1 MDKTIETDVLVI
13 GAGPIGLA
21 AANLLADQ
29 GVNVM
34 LVERHASTSDEP
46 RAISVT
52 DETLRVMQQIGILDR
67 LAPEML
73 MDTGARYF
81 GRKEQLL
88 AEVYPV
94 SPRLGQPGKSQ
105 FDQPVM
111 ESLLLEAARARPLID
126 VRFNTEA
133 FRITD
138 GPAHVDTVLIDD
150 DGKHT
155 VRSKWV
161 LACDGGRSP
170 VRSQLGIPMEGSTQV
185 QKWIVVDIINTPG
198 DPERFSEFHCN
209 GTRPVVVVPG
219 VNGRRRYEFMLL
231 PGEEA
236 AMMTS
241 PEAIIRLIAPFQAIA
256 PANIRRA
263 AVYVAHQRVALNY
276 RVGHVLLAG
285 DAAHMMP
292 PFAGQ
297 ALNAGI
303 RDVANLAWKVAAN
316 VRGTGTEALVN
327 TYQAE
332 RRPHA
337 VDMVRLSH
345 RIGTVVMNVNPVLT
359 AIRDAAIIA
368 SGIVPTAK
376 AWLAGM
382 KFLKQPHF
390 TDGCVADPGTTV
402 PKRAAALVGRSLS
415 QPQVTLPTGDSVPLD
430 AVLGTGWTLL
440 YFPHDRRAPLEV
452 RRVDTGHLS
461 AEEKDDGGTHLTRT
475 GVTAVIDT
483 SGAFAAVA
491 GSGMTLVVRPD
502 RYVAAATTPDTERAA
517 FEALAAYVPELA
529 SLRQPEAGLPA
540 AR

>member
-1 MDKTIETDVLVI
+1 MDKIIETDVLVI

-34 LVERHASTSDEP
+34 LVERHAGTSDEP
-46 RAISVT
+46 RAISAT

-88 AEVYPV
+88 AEVYPA

-126 VRFNTEA
+126 VRFSTEA

-138 GPAHVDTVLIDD
+138 GPGHADTVLIDD

-161 LACDGGRSP
+161 VACDGGRSP
-170 VRSQLGIPMEGSTQV
+170 VRSQLGIPMEGSTQT

-219 VNGRRRYEFMLL
+219 VHGRRRYEFMLL
-231 PGEEA
+231 PGEDA
-236 AMMTS
+236 AAVTS
-241 PEAIIRLIAPFQAIA
+241 PDAIIKLIAPFQTISAA
-256 PANIRRA
+256 DIRRA

-316 VRGTGTEALVN
+316 IQGTGTEALMD
-327 TYQAE
+327 TYQSE

-345 RIGTVVMNVNPVLT
+345 RIGNVVMNVNPALT
-359 AIRDAAIIA
+359 AIRDAVITA
-368 SGIVPTAK
+368 SGIIPAAK
-376 AWLAGM
+376 GWLAGM

-390 TDGCVADPGTTV
+390 TDGCVADLGSSV
-402 PKRAAALVGRSLS
+402 SRWAAALVGRSLS
-415 QPQVTLPTGDSVPLD
+415 QPQVTLSTGDAVPLD
-430 AVLGTGWTLL
+430 TVLGTGWALL
-440 YFPHDRRAPLEV
+440 RFPYDRRAPLEV
-452 RRVDTGHLS
+452 RRLGTVETD
-461 AEEKDDGGTHLTRT
+461 DDGAHLVLTD
-475 GVTAVIDT
+475 VTAVMDT

-491 GSGMTLVVRPD
+491 GSGTTLVVRPD
-502 RYVAAATTPDTERAA
+502 RYVAAAATPDTEQAA
-517 FEALAAYVPELA
+517 FEALAAYVPQLA
-529 SLRQPEAGLPA
+529 RLRYAAAGVPA
-540 AR
+540 IR

>member
-1 MDKTIETDVLVI
+1 MGNVIDTDVLVI

-29 GVNVM
+29 GVRVM
-34 LVERHASTSDEP
+34 LVERNAGTSDEP

-52 DETLRVMQQIGILDR
+52 DETLRVMAQIGIMDR

-88 AEVYPV
+88 AEVYPA
-94 SPRLGQPGKSQ
+94 SPRLGHPGKSQ

-111 ESLLLEAARARPLID
+111 ESLLLEAARQRPMID

-138 GPAHVDTVLIDD
+138 GPEHVDTVLIDD
-150 DGKHT
+150 AGKLT
-155 VRSKWV
+155 VHSKWIV
-161 LACDGGRSP
+161 ACDGGRSP

-185 QKWIVVDIINTPG
+185 QKWIVVDTVNSTEE
-198 DPERFSEFHCN
+198 PEKFSEFHCN
-209 GTRPVVVVPG
+209 GTRPAVVVPG
-219 VNGRRRYEFMLL
+219 VKGRRRYEFMLL
-231 PGEEA
+231 PGEDAKEVTTPESII
-236 AMMTS
+236 AMV
-241 PEAIIRLIAPFQAIA
+241 APFRTIA
-256 PANIRRA
+256 EQDIRRA

-303 RDVANLAWKVAAN
+303 RDVANLAWKVAAH
-316 VRGTGTEALVN
+316 VKGTGTDALVG

-345 RIGTVVMNVNPVLT
+345 RIGMVVMNVNPRLT
-359 AIRDAAIIA
+359 AIRDAAITA
-368 SGIVPTAK
+368 SGIVPAAK
-376 AWLAGM
+376 SWLAGM

-390 TDGCVADPGTTV
+390 TDGCVIAPAADL
-402 PKRAAALVGRSLS
+402 PKPAAALLGRSLS
-415 QPQVTLPTGDSVPLD
+415 QPDVRLPTGDTAALD
-430 AVLGTGWTLL
+430 TLLGSGWAVLRFPAGTGGNVGAEFEIQSLAAEGHAGTA
-440 YFPHDRRAPLEV
+440 HV
-452 RRVDTGHLS
+452 TVTDT
-461 AEEKDDGGTHLTRT
+461 T
-475 GVTAVIDT
+475 
-483 SGAFAAVA
+483 GAFADLA
-491 GSGMTLVVRPD
+491 GAGVSLVIRPD
-502 RYVAAATTPDTERAA
+502 RYVAAATT
-517 FEALAAYVPELA
+517 A
-529 SLRQPEAGLPA
+529 SGEPA
-540 AR
+540 ALRSLDAYAPNLTVQAPAAEPTR

>member
-1 MDKTIETDVLVI
+1 MDKIIETDVVVI

-29 GVNVM
+29 GVKVM
-34 LVERHASTSDEP
+34 LVERHAGTSDEP
-46 RAISVT
+46 RAISAT

-88 AEVYPV
+88 AEVYPA

-138 GPAHVDTVLIDD
+138 GPEHADTVLIDD

-198 DPERFSEFHCN
+198 QPERFSEFHCN

-219 VNGRRRYEFMLL
+219 VHGRRRYEFMLL

-236 AMMTS
+236 AAVTA
-241 PEAIIRLIAPFQAIA
+241 PEAIIRLIAPFQTIVAA
-256 PANIRRA
+256 DIRRA

-303 RDVANLAWKVAAN
+303 RDVANLAWKIAAT
-316 VRGTGTEALVN
+316 VQGTGTEALVN

-345 RIGTVVMNVNPVLT
+345 RIGTVVMNVNPALT
-359 AIRDAAIIA
+359 AIRDAAITA
-368 SGIVPTAK
+368 SGIVPAAK

-390 TDGCVADPGTTV
+390 TDGCVAAPGAGV
-402 PKRAAALVGRSLS
+402 PKAAAALVGRSLS
-415 QPQVTLPTGDSVPLD
+415 QPQVTLPTGDAVPLD
-430 AVLGTGWTLL
+430 TVLGTGWALL
-440 YFPHDRRAPLEV
+440 HFPSDGGPAIEV
-452 RRVDTGHLS
+452 RRLGTEGDGTEGN
-461 AEEKDDGGTHLTRT
+461 DDGGSPLALCVT
-475 GVTAVIDT
+475 TAVTDT
-483 SGAFAAVA
+483 SGAFKAVA
-491 GSGMTLVVRPD
+491 GSGVALVVRPD
-502 RYVAAATTPDTERAA
+502 RYVAAATTPDTEQAA
-517 FEALAAYVPELA
+517 FDALAAYVPELNL
-529 SLRQPEAGLPA
+529 LRHAESAAPA
-540 AR
+540 TR

>member
-1 MDKTIETDVLVI
+1 MEKIIDTDVLVI

-29 GVNVM
+29 GVVVM
-34 LVERHASTSDEP
+34 LVERNAGTSDEP

-52 DETLRVMQQIGILDR
+52 DETLRVMQQIGIMDR

-88 AEVYPV
+88 AEVYPA
-94 SPRLGQPGKSQ
+94 SPRLGHPGKSQ

-111 ESLLLEAARARPLID
+111 EGLLLEAARQRPLID
-126 VRFNTEA
+126 LRFNTEA
-133 FRITD
+133 FRISD
-138 GPAHVDTVLIDD
+138 GPDHVDTVLIDD
-150 DGKHT
+150 GGKLT

-161 LACDGGRSP
+161 VACDGGRSP

-185 QKWIVVDIINTPG
+185 QKWIVVDTVNSPG
-198 DPERFSEFHCN
+198 QPEKFSEFHCN

-219 VNGRRRYEFMLL
+219 VKGRRRYEFMLL

-236 AMMTS
+236 AQVTT
-241 PEAIIRLIAPFQAIA
+241 PEAIKALIAPFQQIA
-256 PANIRRA
+256 DADIRRA
-263 AVYVAHQRVALNY
+263 AVYIAHQRVALNY

-316 VRGTGTEALVN
+316 VHGTGTDALVT

-345 RIGTVVMNVNPVLT
+345 RIGTVVMNVNPTLT
-359 AIRDAAIIA
+359 AIRDAAITA
-368 SGIVPTAK
+368 SGIVPAAK
-376 AWLAGM
+376 GWLAGM

-390 TDGCVADPGTTV
+390 TGGCVIAPSADL
-402 PKRAAALVGRSLS
+402 PKPAAALIGRSLS
-415 QPQVTLPTGDSVPLD
+415 QPDVRLSTGDTAALD
-430 AVLGTGWTLL
+430 TVLGSGWALL
-440 YFPHDRRAPLEV
+440 RFPA
-452 RRVDTGHLS
+452 G
-461 AEEKDDGGTHLTRT
+461 
-475 GVTAVIDT
+475 T
-483 SGAFAAVA
+483 SGANFEVQSLAAHANETRENDGGAPVTVTDATGAFASLA
-491 GSGMTLVVRPD
+491 GTGVTLVVRPD
-502 RYVAAATTPDTERAA
+502 RYVADATTASGEPAA
-517 FEALAAYVPELA
+517 LRSLAAYVPGLTVPA
-529 SLRQPEAGLPA
+529 STAERT
-540 AR
+540 R

>member
-1 MDKTIETDVLVI
+1 MDKIIETDVLVI

-34 LVERHASTSDEP
+34 LVERHAGTSDQP

-88 AEVYPV
+88 AEVYPA

-111 ESLLLEAARARPLID
+111 ESLLLEAARDRPLID
-126 VRFNTEA
+126 IRFNTEA

-138 GPAHVDTVLIDD
+138 GSGHTDTVLIDD
-150 DGKHT
+150 GGKRT

-161 LACDGGRSP
+161 VACDGGRSP

-198 DPERFSEFHCN
+198 EPERFSEFHCN

-219 VNGRRRYEFMLL
+219 VHGRRRYEFMLL
-231 PGEEA
+231 PGEDA
-236 AMMTS
+236 AAVTS
-241 PEAIIRLIAPFQAIA
+241 PEAIIRLIAPFQTIA
-256 PANIRRA
+256 AADIRRA

-316 VRGTGTEALVN
+316 VRGDGTDALVD

-345 RIGTVVMNVNPVLT
+345 RIGKVVMNVNPALT
-359 AIRDAAIIA
+359 AIRDAAITA
-368 SGIVPTAK
+368 SGIVPAAK
-376 AWLAGM
+376 GWLAGM

-390 TDGCVADPGTTV
+390 TDGCVAAPGAGI
-402 PKRAAALVGRSLS
+402 PKAAAALVGRSLS
-415 QPQVTLPTGDSVPLD
+415 QPQVTLPIGDDVPLD
-430 AVLGTGWTLL
+430 TVLGPGWALL
-440 YFPHDRRAPLEV
+440 HFPVGSGASMEV
-452 RRVDTGHLS
+452 RRLAAGRLDPEVN
-461 AEEKDDGGTHLTRT
+461 DDGGSPFALTGT
-475 GVTAVIDT
+475 TAVSDT
-483 SGAFAAVA
+483 SGAFTALA
-491 GSGMTLVVRPD
+491 GSGVTLAVRPD
-502 RYVAAATTPDTERAA
+502 RYVAAATTPETEQTT
-517 FEALAAYVPELA
+517 FEALAAYVPELPR
-529 SLRQPEAGLPA
+529 LRSAVAGSPA
-540 AR
+540 MR